1 MNKDHIL
8 DTIILQIREV
18 IPALAQRPLDA
29 SDSLKALGANSV
41 DRADI
46 IMMTLESLSV
56 QIPLFE
62 MAKAENIG
70 DIASIIHARL

>member
-1 MNKDHIL
+1 MNKEKIL
-8 DTIILQIREV
+8 DTIMAQIREV
-18 IPALAQRPLDA
+18 IPALAEHPLTA
-29 SDSLKALGANSV
+29 SDSFRALGANSV

-46 IMMTLESLSV
+46 IMMTLEALSL

-70 DIASIIHARL
+70 DIASIIHARI